1 MRVIALRTLQAFW
14 EQHPEAQDA
23 LMAWYQDV
31 KRAQWRTPAD
41 IKQIYRNASVISH
54 NRVVFNVKGNQYRVV
69 VAVQYQQA
77 IVYIRLVGTHREY
90 DKIDAESV

>member
-1 MRVIALRTLQAFW
+1 MRVIALRTLRAFW

-23 LMAWYQDV
+23 LVAWYQDV

-41 IKQIYRNASVISH
+41 IRQVYRNASFVGH
-54 NRVVFNVKGNQYRVV
+54 NRVVFNVKGSHDRVV

-77 IVYIRLVGTHREY
+77 IVYIRFVGTHREY
-90 DKIDAESV
+90 DQIDVESV